1 MLMKYDYSHIIL
13 LIKVNNRQT
22 NRFDKYD
29 NLRGGLIMLKN
40 KR

>member
-13 LIKVNNRQT
+13 LIKEYNRQT

-29 NLRGGLIMLKN
+29 NLRGSLIMLKN